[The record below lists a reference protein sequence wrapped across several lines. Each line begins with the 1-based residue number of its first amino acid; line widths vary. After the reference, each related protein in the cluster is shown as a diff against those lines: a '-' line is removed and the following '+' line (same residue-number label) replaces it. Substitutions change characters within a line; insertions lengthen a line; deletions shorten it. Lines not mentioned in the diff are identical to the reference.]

1 MAEYI
6 QGNSTDV
13 TQDIESCQYKQVGPL
28 ITDDSE
34 ISSRDYG
41 NISQLQNVEVNLTT
55 SSSSSS
61 QGSSKLVLTVYGND
75 LRIKQPSKLGNVYSF
90 LFINGNPLIILGPQ
104 CKFKIT
110 KNYIKK

>member
-6 QGNSTDV
+6 PGNSTDV
-13 TQDIESCQYKQVGPL
+13 TQDIESSQYKQVGPL

-61 QGSSKLVLTVYGND
+61 HGSSKLVLTVYGND

-104 CKFKIT
+104 CK
-110 KNYIKK
+110 